1 MELPLTRSPLEE
13 AGYPVIWRH
22 QSMTCSSTYAEE
34 CSPPP
39 RFEFMPAASI
49 SASMASGVPVPMT
62 QLQNRGW

>member
-1 MELPLTRSPLEE
+1 MELPLTSSPLAD
-13 AGYPVIWRH
+13 AGNPVISRH
-22 QSMTCSSTYAEE
+22 QESTCSSTYPAA